1 MPILNIRTSLSFKF
15 RLLIQAGN
23 TSVFEIVTSILKV
36 FSFRMIRMESEK
48 KKKAD
53 MLFSAI
59 GVFQMQTPC
68 RAAVGLRSTY
78 AVQ

>member
-1 MPILNIRTSLSFKF
+1 ML
-15 RLLIQAGN
+15 
-23 TSVFEIVTSILKV
+23 VTCV
-36 FSFRMIRMESEK
+36 FSKLLQLFERFFNVDLLEWKVK

-53 MLFSAI
+53 MLSSAI

-68 RAAVGLRSTY
+68 RAAVGLQSTY

>member
-36 FSFRMIRMESEK
+36 FSFRMIRMESK